1 VKSYL
6 LSSLV
11 FRFGSGELEAFKRAH
26 AHEWLLWEP
35 GAWKPPASTTALLST
50 VPEARA
56 PTPPP
61 GSTPTPGKVTG
72 EALALALE
80 PRKDGKPI
88 TLGRGNECDAVINDG
103 TLSQIH
109 LVFMRDE
116 KGWTVRDAGS
126 RNGSSVDG
134 VKLEPGKPVLLQ
146 SGARVLAA
154 QVAFT
159 YYDPAGMLARL
170 KA

>member
-1 VKSYL
+1 MKSYL
-6 LSSLV
+6 LSSLI
-11 FRFGSGELEAFKRAH
+11 FRFSSSELDAFQKVH
-26 AHEWLLWEP
+26 AHDWLLWEP
-35 GAWKPPASTTALLST
+35 GAWKPPASTTAVMGST
-50 VPEARA
+50 PVPKQ

-61 GSTPTPGKVTG
+61 GATPVPGKAQG
-72 EALALALE
+72 EALALAME

-88 TLGRGNECDAVINDG
+88 TLGRGSDCDAVINDG

-109 LVFMRDE
+109 LVFMKDE

-134 VKLEPGKPVLLQ
+134 VKLQPGKPVLLK
-146 SGARVLAA
+146 SGSKVLAA